1 MPRAAKNPTTGLTEK
16 QEAFAMECIRLGSP
30 ARAYRKVYEAGKMS
44 QVQVWTEARSL
55 LAVPQIATRVAHFQ
69 EVADKTADVT
79 VERIARELC
88 RIAFFDPRE
97 LFDEEGRPVPIDE
110 LPEDTARVIAGL
122 DVEALFAV
130 EDGAKAKI
138 GQIRK
143 YKIASKLTALE
154 VLAKW
159 KKMLIDR
166 VETGRPGDFAR
177 LSDDELDKHIAAERA
192 AVEAAEAINHAKLR
206 AKSTSAKKSVKE

>member
-1 MPRAAKNPTTGLTEK
+1 MPRAAKNPITGLTEK
-16 QEAFAMECIRLGSP
+16 QEAFAMECVRLGSP
-30 ARAYRKVYEAGKMS
+30 ARAYRKVYEAGKMT
-44 QVQVWTEARSL
+44 QWQVWTEARSL
-55 LAVPQIATRVAHFQ
+55 LAVPQIAARVNHFQ
-69 EVADKTADVT
+69 DVANNAADVT

-122 DVEALFAV
+122 DVESLFAV
-130 EDGAKAKI
+130 ENGAKAKV

-143 YKIASKLTALE
+143 YKIANKITALE

-159 KKMLIDR
+159 KRMLVDR
-166 VETGRPGDFAR
+166 VETGKPGDFDR
-177 LSDDELDKHIAAERA
+177 LSNDDLDKHIAAEKA
-192 AVEAAEAINHAKLR
+192 ALDAINSAKLR
-206 AKSTSAKKSVKE
+206 AKATGAKRAGK